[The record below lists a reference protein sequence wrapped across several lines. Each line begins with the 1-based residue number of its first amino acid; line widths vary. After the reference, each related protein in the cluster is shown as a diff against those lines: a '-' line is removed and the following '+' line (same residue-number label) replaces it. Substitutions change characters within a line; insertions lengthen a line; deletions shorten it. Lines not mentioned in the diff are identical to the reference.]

1 MITRRLYSN
10 QTYCSSYFHAVEIAM
25 AWYVVFHGQKP
36 RVYDSRGVYSEY
48 VVGFSGAAFQSYS
61 TRMQA

>member
-48 VVGFSGAAFQSYS
+48 VVGFSGAAF
-61 TRMQA
+61 